1 MSIADLSHVLK
12 IFGGSEASP
21 AEQRQLVKEAL
32 LMTLARASSAD
43 ANIDPCEVSTIQGIL
58 KRETGDDVSTADIR
72 VAAASAIYETAPLE
86 KYLASVAGK
95 LAEADRAMIA
105 RSLAEVINSD
115 VKVTSREVAFFNQM
129 ASALDVTA
137 AGLAG
142 LISDAS

>member
-21 AEQRQLVKEAL
+21 AEQQQLVKEAL
-32 LMTLARASSAD
+32 LMTLSRASSAD
-43 ANIDPCEVSTIQGIL
+43 ANIDPCEVSTIQGII

-86 KYLASVAGK
+86 KYLASVSRK

-115 VKVTSREVAFFNQM
+115 VKVTSREVAFFNEM
-129 ASALDVTA
+129 AGALEVSA